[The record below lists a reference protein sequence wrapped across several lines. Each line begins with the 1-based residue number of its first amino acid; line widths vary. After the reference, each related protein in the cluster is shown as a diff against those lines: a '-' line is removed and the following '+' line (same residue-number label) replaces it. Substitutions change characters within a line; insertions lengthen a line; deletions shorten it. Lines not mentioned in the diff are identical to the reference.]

1 MPLEVI
7 GSGLGRT
14 GTKSLQTSL
23 NMLGF
28 GPCHHM
34 AEVWTHPE
42 SMQLWIEAAKGAP
55 VWDEI
60 FADYRSAVDYP
71 SAAYWEE
78 LSERY
83 PRAKVIHTARDPDEW
98 FESTQATIFAP
109 DGPVGRAIE
118 SDSPVGDF
126 FRSFLGEL
134 LDHMNDRAFLTDYAR
149 RHTEKVKATIAP
161 DRLLIYQVSEG
172 WEPLCSFLGV
182 AVPSEPF
189 PAVNTRAEF
198 VARVQASRDET
209 GGRADLR

>member
-1 MPLEVI
+1 MV
-7 GSGLGRT
+7 R
-14 GTKSLQTSL
+14 
-23 NMLGF
+23 
-28 GPCHHM
+28 
-34 AEVWTHPE
+34 
-42 SMQLWIEAAKGAP
+42 
-55 VWDEI
+55 
-60 FADYRSAVDYP
+60 VD
-71 SAAYWEE
+71 AGDH
-78 LSERY
+78 LR
-83 PRAKVIHTARDPDEW
+83 
-98 FESTQATIFAP
+98 P

-118 SDSPVGDF
+118 SDGAVGDF

-182 AVPSEPF
+182 PVPREPF

-198 VARVQASRDET
+198 VARVQASRGET